1 MKIFRVIMLC
11 LACTGWLFATAA
23 SSDAEQT
30 QKMILKEFD
39 IDAKFLQSSHYASIK
54 NSIKDSKRKEFID
67 TVKGGYKHIPMLQ
80 KIIKDSGIPESCF
93 YICIWECGF

>member
-23 SSDAEQT
+23 SNDAEQT

-39 IDAKFLQSSHYASIK
+39 IDAKFMKSSHYNDIK
-54 NSIKDSKRKEFID
+54 KSIKDSKRKRIRETSKLYFK
-67 TVKGGYKHIPMLQ
+67 TS
-80 KIIKDSGIPESCF
+80 KIIRRFE
-93 YICIWECGF
+93 